1 MTPPTNRADAVRN
14 VLIWEQVRDAANAR
28 AAEYRRM
35 LNADAVA
42 EYEEQGTVPT
52 WRMPDIATV
61 SLPVSR
67 EKAVVADETA
77 LLEWVKRQYPTE
89 VETKVRV
96 RPGFLSVVDTKV
108 VIDDGT
114 VVDPETGELVPG
126 MSVREGGIPGTLR
139 ILAADAVKPVV
150 AQHAA
155 DMVAALD
162 GAFNEPRGES

>member
-1 MTPPTNRADAVRN
+1 MNRADVVRN

-28 AAEYRRM
+28 AAEYRAL

-67 EKAVVADETA
+67 EKAAVNDENA
-77 LLEWVKRQYPTE
+77 LLDWVKRRHPNQI
-89 VETKVRV
+89 ETRV
-96 RPGFLSVVDTKV
+96 RRGFLN
-108 VIDDGT
+108 VIDSTVLVDGGI
-114 VVDPETGELVPG
+114 VVDPETGEAVPG
-126 MSVREGGIPGTLR
+126 MVVREGGIAGTLR
-139 ILAADAVKPVV
+139 ILAADAVKPIV

-162 GAFNEPRGES
+162 GAFNEPRGDS